1 MQDQF
6 GALERVVGS
15 VKSGINRVQSFFSKN
30 WEEVKDPD
38 NRFNEIRRIQDLN
51 DRFASEIQR
60 LNPNDVRGKNVI
72 TSYYLS
78 RFITILK
85 NYISFFEVARQDL
98 ERYKKA
104 VVKTYED
111 KNGAIPRRFL
121 TPDQSGSRVLS
132 DEQVFQQVLR
142 KIDKKDLSGLIALAE
157 EGVFEKYFC
166 VCLYGNKTRLIF
178 ACHLTAKNTRP

>member
-142 KIDKKDLSGLIALAE
+142 KIDKKDLYRKKKLLQ
-157 EGVFEKYFC
+157 EK
-166 VCLYGNKTRLIF
+166 K
-178 ACHLTAKNTRP
+178 